1 MSDSSPSP
9 DFFNHILELA
19 ESKLGIPK
27 KTVWGILEEDDWS
40 FIIKLNAL
48 IEQLFNYLLV
58 TDIEEEYLAEL
69 IIGLNLQKKIHLA
82 KKKKV
87 IDGKIA
93 KKFSFIS
100 TLRNQA
106 AHNVLFK
113 FFNSEDLEIEYLQKF
128 SDTWI
133 EQTLIN
139 GKKINGSQMAKE
151 NPKLTL
157 FFETIG
163 SLAMMSVNHQFKIFE
178 AEKKRQQPLID
189 AQNEIL
195 KLFKLEIA

>member
-1 MSDSSPSP
+1 MSDSQTP
-9 DFFNHILELA
+9 DFFDHILELA
-19 ESKLGIPK
+19 ENKLGIPK

-48 IEQLFNYLLV
+48 IEQLFNHLLV

-82 KKKKV
+82 KKKEV
-87 IDGKIA
+87 IDEKIA

-113 FFNSEDLEIEYLQKF
+113 FFNSEGLEREYLQKF

-133 EQTLIN
+133 EQALIN

-163 SLAMMSVNHQFKIFE
+163 SLAMMSVNHQSKIFE
-178 AEKKRQQPLID
+178 VEKKKQQPLID

-195 KLFKLEIA
+195 KLFKLT